1 MLLEDAVSSLR
12 SKAAFAFT
20 TSIPTSSS
28 QSTMATAIHPSGPI
42 ALPDDTKRDAQYY
55 TPTEETFP
63 TKNNP
68 FSDQHSIGPP
78 PVFKSDGE
86 NSMYTYE
93 NGHSHHAANAFITST
108 SPSIRSQSIVAADVQ
123 YPAQPPVYY
132 DPETEGVQAAAERLA
147 QALEVEAGRQTDRR
161 PREALMRKARKV
173 RKKAGKMKAKMD
185 RKSGG
190 DKSIVK
196 NVGVG
201 LLMFVTV
208 PLWAT
213 GAAMEATGTILK
225 ATGMV
230 LKGAGHGFKKMHT
243 ATMEKLD
250 VKL

>member
-1 MLLEDAVSSLR
+1 MLLEDAVSSFR
-12 SKAAFAFT
+12 SKAALAFA
-20 TSIPTSSS
+20 TSLPTSASS
-28 QSTMATAIHPSGPI
+28 QSTMATAVRPSGPI
-42 ALPDDTKRDAQYY
+42 ALPDDTKVDAQY
-55 TPTEETFP
+55 TSTEQPFP
-63 TKNNP
+63 TNNNP
-68 FSDQHSIGPP
+68 FSDKHSMGLP

-86 NSMYTYE
+86 SSMYTYE
-93 NGHSHHAANAFITST
+93 NAHSHHTANAYITST

-161 PREALMRKARKV
+161 AREALMRKARKV

-190 DKSIVK
+190 DRSVVK